1 MIIQSKYTKIFNSK
15 DLTRQKYDELYNFAV
30 LIRSHKNTV
39 SQYVNG
45 NLLHFLKYNK
55 FQFLKE
61 IRERFKGVIP
71 SSFDAQL
78 YTQVF
83 TCYQNKF
90 DAIQHKLVFEV
101 VTFKGF
107 EFYKRDTKTHK
118 KGDLKKVII
127 AKRQT
132 PLSICLTYLAR
143 YGNENTLQYINS
155 NISKCDEKKREFYNN
170 ILRYRNKFG
179 FERLYNL
186 ALSKRKRIV
195 KHYSEYLIEFKSLTF
210 SGRCRKT
217 RIIDYN
223 HRFGSV
229 INSFISLSGIGRKSF
244 DIPVTFNKVCHGN
257 MKDYRKKNPDYEYT
271 LTFDEKKHRV
281 NIHLCKDGERY
292 IPQVNGSTVGI
303 DVNCKHNLFSLS
315 DETTYDYDR
324 KLVNDFCKLSLEID
338 KLKEKNKE
346 YKVGKRKQQKLDT
359 LKSKMIKSE
368 QQLIADMC
376 KTLQSQGVG
385 HIVMEDLNNGF
396 GKCYVKDKDNVDIN
410 YNRKVK
416 FLGLSSLKQ
425 EVEHIARKYDI
436 AVSQE
441 KLYKYVQTTFDDA
454 RNNLRYFKD
463 KVKHYEEQT
472 KMAYSLYSSVQAL
485 KLCERIR
492 KMSDEELVDFY
503 NDVCMKRWDKKSYC
517 FIIIPI
523 MSYEDGRIDWFHTYR
538 NIKNVECLT
547 EKNISDINNL
557 VNTIKPDTK
566 YISYE
571 LLKGYNNQFKKLD
584 IENMINIIIEK
595 ETDITNE
602 ELI

>member
-15 DLTRQKYDELYNFAV
+15 DLTRQKYDELYDFAV
-30 LIRSHKNTV
+30 LIQSHKNTV
-39 SQYVNG
+39 SQYVND
-45 NLLHFLKYNK
+45 NLLHFLDYNK

-107 EFYKRDTKTHK
+107 EFYKRDTKKHK

-127 AKRQT
+127 NKKQT
-132 PLSICLTYLAR
+132 PLSNYLTYLAR
-143 YGNENTLQYINS
+143 YGNENTINYISS
-155 NISKCDEKKREFYNN
+155 NINKCDEKKREFYNN
-170 ILRYRNKFG
+170 ILRCCEKYG

-195 KHYSEYLIEFKSLTF
+195 KHYSEYPIEFKSLTF

-217 RIIDYN
+217 KIIDYN
-223 HRFGSV
+223 SKFDSK
-229 INSFISLSGIGRKSF
+229 INSFISLSGLGRKSF
-244 DIPVTFNKVCHGN
+244 DIPVTFNKGWHGN
-257 MKDYRKKNPDYEYT
+257 MNDYRKKNPDYEYT
-271 LTFDEKKHRV
+271 ITFNEKEHQV

-292 IPQVNGSTVGI
+292 IPQVNGNTIGI

-315 DETTYDYDR
+315 DETTYYYDR

-338 KLKEKNKE
+338 KIKEKNKE
-346 YKVGKRKQQKLDT
+346 YKVGKRKQQKLVT

-368 QQLIADMC
+368 QQLIANMC
-376 KTLQSQGVG
+376 KTLQSQCVG
-385 HIVMEDLNNGF
+385 HIVMEDLDNGF
-396 GKCYVKDKDNVDIN
+396 GKCYIKDKDNKDIN

-436 AVSQE
+436 AVSTFQASYTSKMCPMCGCIEDENRPNQE
-441 KLYKYVQTTFDDA
+441 TFECVECGHTDNADFNAAKNIRNRVLVTVLQESLLKQLDNGAFEPKKLKREKVKEVLLSFRRNLQYNARSECTESSLTTFD
-454 RNNLRYFKD
+454 
-463 KVKHYEEQT
+463 
-472 KMAYSLYSSVQAL
+472 
-485 KLCERIR
+485 
-492 KMSDEELVDFY
+492 
-503 NDVCMKRWDKKSYC
+503 
-517 FIIIPI
+517 
-523 MSYEDGRIDWFHTYR
+523 
-538 NIKNVECLT
+538 
-547 EKNISDINNL
+547 
-557 VNTIKPDTK
+557 
-566 YISYE
+566 YI
-571 LLKGYNNQFKKLD
+571 
-584 IENMINIIIEK
+584 
-595 ETDITNE
+595 
-602 ELI
+602 